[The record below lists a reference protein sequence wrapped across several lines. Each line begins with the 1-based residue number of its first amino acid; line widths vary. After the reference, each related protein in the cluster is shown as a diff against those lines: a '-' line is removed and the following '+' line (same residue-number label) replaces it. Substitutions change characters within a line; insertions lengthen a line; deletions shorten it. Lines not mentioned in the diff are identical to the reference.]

1 MNDVNETIELDHDV
15 EGMEKVPD
23 LPRDILEALNKKNEW
38 TKPNIDEIEMINLA
52 NESETKR
59 LVKIRVNFPK
69 DMKDKLKEIFAWSYQ
84 DMPGLDIEIVVH
96 RIPVNPKWPLV
107 QQAFRWMKLKI
118 ILKIKEEVEK

>member
-15 EGMEKVPD
+15 EGMEKVPN
-23 LPRDILEALNKKNEW
+23 LPRDILEALNKKSEW

-84 DMPGLDIEIVVH
+84 DMPGLDIEIIVH

-118 ILKIKEEVEK
+118 ILKIKEEVER

>member
-15 EGMEKVPD
+15 EGMEKVPN
-23 LPRDILEALNKKNEW
+23 LPRDILKALNKKSEW

-96 RIPVNPKWPLV
+96 RIPVNLKWPLV

>member
-1 MNDVNETIELDHDV
+1 MNETIELDHDV
-15 EGMEKVPD
+15 EGMEKVPN

>member
-1 MNDVNETIELDHDV
+1 
-15 EGMEKVPD
+15 
-23 LPRDILEALNKKNEW
+23 
-38 TKPNIDEIEMINLA
+38 MINLA

-69 DMKDKLKEIFAWSYQ
+69 DMKDKLKEIFAWFYQ

>member
-15 EGMEKVPD
+15 EGMEKVPN
-23 LPRDILEALNKKNEW
+23 LPRDILEALNKKSEW

-69 DMKDKLKEIFAWSYQ
+69 GMKDKLKEIFAWSYQ